1 MKLLGIP
8 QRLSGPGFSDLR
20 MHSLAHSAIR
30 SSALSQWILETR
42 NIDYFLSVK
51 NQSASF
57 PSLYPFPHPL
67 SHPVLTQHQN
77 PANTFAPSSNVGFR
91 RIQNA

>member
-30 SSALSQWILETR
+30 SSA
-42 NIDYFLSVK
+42 FVSVDLRDK
-51 NQSASF
+51 E
-57 PSLYPFPHPL
+57 H
-67 SHPVLTQHQN
+67 
-77 PANTFAPSSNVGFR
+77 
-91 RIQNA
+91 